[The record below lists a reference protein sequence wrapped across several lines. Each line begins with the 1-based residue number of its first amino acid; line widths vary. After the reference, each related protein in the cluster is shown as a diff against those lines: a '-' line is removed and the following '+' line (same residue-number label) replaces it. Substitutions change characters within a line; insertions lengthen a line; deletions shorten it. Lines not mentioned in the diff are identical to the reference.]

1 MSSPSRGSGHYNNTL
16 DRPSDSQGKGH
27 WLGKLASGMARG
39 EIVEAFAQSEE
50 HVEIVLSGGGTTG
63 GTDDVLI

>member
-1 MSSPSRGSGHYNNTL
+1 M
-16 DRPSDSQGKGH
+16 
-27 WLGKLASGMARG
+27 GKLASGMARG